1 MYHYDSMKIKHS
13 KKVCQTI
20 NSPIMVFDYFELSD
34 VALATICILFFGIVL
49 YSFPL
54 SVLSLVVTLGII
66 PIVKRRYPK
75 GILFHIPYKKFGMS
89 LPGLINPGNDPV
101 YSD

>member
-1 MYHYDSMKIKHS
+1 MFQYDSMKMKYS

-34 VALATICILFFGIVL
+34 VILATICLLFFGIVL
-49 YSFPL
+49 YSFWL
-54 SVLSLVVTLGII
+54 AVLSLFVTLVLV
-66 PIVKRRYPK
+66 PWVKRKYPK
-75 GILFHIPYKKFGMS
+75 GILFHHPYKHLGMS
-89 LPGLINPGNDPV
+89 LPGLINPGNESI